1 MEVGGGARN
10 DSSPRTL
17 PARPR
22 SLQDSLLADALILST
37 KTSGLRHQGEHSAV
51 EKDFVR
57 TQNDRRRVRRT
68 VWAQRRKEVGVGKVI
83 KINAHYLAATPGD
96 VRL

>member
-1 MEVGGGARN
+1 M
-10 DSSPRTL
+10 
-17 PARPR
+17 
-22 SLQDSLLADALILST
+22 LADALILST
-37 KTSGLRHQGEHSAV
+37 QTSGLRHQGEHSAV
-51 EKDFVR
+51 GKDFVR

-68 VWAQRRKEVGVGKVI
+68 VWAQRRKEVGKKVI